1 MNDSLAYTEFG
12 DQQERQAT
20 EKRFIGPTHFK
31 VGPDEWLARVWRD
44 RIVVH
49 SWWRYSSVR
58 PLLRTAKAEDA
69 RTL

>member
-1 MNDSLAYTEFG
+1 MNNSLAYTEFG

-31 VGPDEWLARVWRD
+31 VGPDVWLARVWRD